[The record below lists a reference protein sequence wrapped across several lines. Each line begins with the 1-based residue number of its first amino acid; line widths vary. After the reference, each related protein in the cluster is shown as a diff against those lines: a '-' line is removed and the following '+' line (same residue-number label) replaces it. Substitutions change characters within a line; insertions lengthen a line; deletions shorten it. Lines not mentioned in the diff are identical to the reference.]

1 MKPPAYYYQPLLL
14 MKAAYDHSDTEAMYE
29 WRRSRTDDVMFI
41 DDDTKMTLVFLGTQP
56 KLVEWFW
63 NIAFRSEEWLNM
75 GRVHRGF
82 AKNVHELLGR
92 EDQPFSLLNRCLIAA
107 ADGKKISLLGHSR
120 GYPLAC
126 LAATLLVSHGVPKNL
141 IRIVGCGGARVGNSS
156 FNMEFDKMFHH
167 RANVINAK
175 SDPVPYLPPW
185 GRTNGTVT
193 KISLGWVPKHL
204 LKHYID
210 FVSKHI

>member
-1 MKPPAYYYQPLLL
+1 MQPPAYFYKSLLL
-14 MKAAYDHSDTEAMYE
+14 MKAAYDHSDTEAVGE

-41 DDDTKMTLVFLGTQP
+41 EDDKRMTLVFLGTQP
-56 KLVEWFW
+56 KLIEWFW

-107 ADGKKISLLGHSR
+107 ADGKKISMLGHSR
-120 GYPLAC
+120 GYTLAC

-141 IRIVGCGGARVGNSS
+141 LRIVGCGGARVGNSS

-167 RANVINAK
+167 RAHVINAS

-185 GRTNGTVT
+185 GRTNGKVT
-193 KISLGWVPKHL
+193 KIDLGWMPKHL